1 MSRWTILDREEVSLA
16 RGSHEYTG
24 IAMGARGKWEEVR
37 EGKMERERWGTD
49 AKLSFLKENIIEK
62 RESVGVRW
70 RVLVVDLV
78 QDKYILFFCFFDY
91 PINLFIEFT
100 ASMQQVVVWR
110 ACCSSSLAS
119 LGKRR
124 GELGRGR
131 GEVRRDLCAHMV
143 YRSWRRWLQKRKIS
157 YVSSHSP
164 WVHATHCIQKKK
176 KEREGEKRRKEWKK
190 RRRRRRRVD
199 GEMEDKR
206 A

>member
-1 MSRWTILDREEVSLA
+1 MSRWTSLDREEVFMA

-37 EGKMERERWGTD
+37 EGKMERERWGSD
-49 AKLSFLKENIIEK
+49 AKLSFLGENIIEK

-110 ACCSSSLAS
+110 ACCSSSLSS

-131 GEVRRDLCAHMV
+131 ERWGVIFVLTWFIDPGGDD
-143 YRSWRRWLQKRKIS
+143 YRSVRYHMCQVTL
-157 YVSSHSP
+157 P
-164 WVHATHCIQKKK
+164 ATHCIQKKQ
-176 KEREGEKRRKEWKK
+176 REGEKRRKEWKK
-190 RRRRRRRVD
+190 RRRRRVD